1 MSELTTDLAL
11 EARILACLEDIIT
24 AKTNFQKRLEASR
37 LRALISQRS
46 QAQIERMQR
55 AKGLA

>member
-1 MSELTTDLAL
+1 MFGLPADLLL
-11 EARILACLEDIIT
+11 EAKILACLEDIT
-24 AKTNFQKRLEASR
+24 SAKTSFQKRLEASR